1 MDTDNRAI
9 DICIKASKCDPF
21 RTGTTVRLA
30 ENKSLLCPVEALE
43 KFSKVHPS
51 MKGPLFTFQD
61 GKFLTRKSWSAVLS
75 KYKPVHIKNISSHSF
90 RIGAATTA
98 AAAGYPRWLI
108 QALGRWSSDCFR
120 EYLRVTDSTR
130 NLVSRSMATT
140 TVLGNTMYDPDN
152 Y

>member
-1 MDTDNRAI
+1 MSA
-9 DICIKASKCDPF
+9 A
-21 RTGTTVRLA
+21 
-30 ENKSLLCPVEALE
+30 LL
-43 KFSKVHPS
+43 
-51 MKGPLFTFQD
+51 
-61 GKFLTRKSWSAVLS
+61 
-75 KYKPVHIKNISSHSF
+75 KYKPTHIKNISSHSF

-120 EYLRVTDSTR
+120 VYLRVTDHTR

-140 TVLGNTMYDPDN
+140 SVIGNSAYDPDN